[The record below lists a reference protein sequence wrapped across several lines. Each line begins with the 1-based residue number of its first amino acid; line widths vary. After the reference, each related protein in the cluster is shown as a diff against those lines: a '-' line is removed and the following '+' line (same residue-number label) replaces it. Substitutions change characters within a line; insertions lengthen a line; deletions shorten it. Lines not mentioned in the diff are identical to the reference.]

1 MRPGVKSYTSDS
13 DDRAFMEFGPHL
25 MSGIA
30 ERLTPTGGAGSFQS
44 LIVNMEKDSVLL
56 TQIGAGY
63 LAISADRVDAPDVF
77 RQVESM
83 IRRIQSQP
91 VVQ

>member
-1 MRPGVKSYTSDS
+1 MRTGLKSYTSDS

-30 ERLTPTGGAGSFQS
+30 ERLTPTGGAGRFQS

-56 TQIGAGY
+56 TQLGNGY
-63 LAISADRVDAPDVF
+63 LAISSDRADAPDVF
-77 RQVESM
+77 RQVEPM
-83 IRRIQSQP
+83 LQRLQS
-91 VVQ
+91 